1 MRFTTNA
8 LPLDLRDI
16 APEAMRVE
24 RDKGMTTFTVRESD
38 AAIVASEIHRAG
50 YTVTA
55 GGPRV
60 SYSSP
65 RAFASASAHIRRF

>member
-1 MRFTTNA
+1 MRFTTDA
-8 LPLDLRDI
+8 LPSDVRDI

-60 SYSSP
+60 SYSAP
-65 RAFASASAHIRRF
+65 RAYATASSHIRRW